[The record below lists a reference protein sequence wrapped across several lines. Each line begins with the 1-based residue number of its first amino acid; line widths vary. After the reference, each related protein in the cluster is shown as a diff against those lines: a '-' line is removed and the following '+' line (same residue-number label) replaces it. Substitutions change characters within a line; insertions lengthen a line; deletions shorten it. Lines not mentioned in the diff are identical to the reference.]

1 MTAKPDSTAALAHII
16 KAPMRKALVAMK
28 AAALGHIMDVGVDSI
43 KLESDRFITKLK
55 AENARLT
62 SQITEA
68 RAGIHNASR
77 VAVQHRAAVRA
88 ATLLNEVSEQRFLL
102 EQRANDLALQLQ
114 QIKFQAEDLAARLP
128 ESTNNILDMKDSIAE
143 AEGELAQTESES
155 RHLAAL
161 LHKMSRQK
169 DVRDVR
175 LASLRQSADAQRR
188 DAEFLNHTCGQAQTD
203 LQHTNNELLEIQ
215 NDIDEQRR
223 NAEHVIAERQRQL
236 THQQELIQQY
246 LQQRSRAHSNVDAVG
261 LGLDGDALMDR
272 YAVAFKRLRE
282 ICNTDTVD
290 AILQRLQR
298 QKDIEVEYTTKRGA
312 VTQRAAALAEEKE
325 EMLQRLEEIKYSGT
339 VSESNNRA
347 LGRVE
352 VLIQTARQR
361 LEDVSEEVAAQ
372 NKQLQLIS
380 LGLLNMLLPFDIVKG
395 VDALPTQLSDVTV
408 DGLIQILES
417 RVQKLM
423 TALESPPSPRKVT
436 ALGQR
441 ASISHGQYNR
451 RVSLQQDRQ
460 HSPEDTA
467 AKAED
472 VTNTRAQ
479 VKQAADDTV
488 RLHLPALIVTE
499 PTPPQAIALQ
509 RLTGSTNAEQVD
521 SGSDDDVP
529 PSDRDDI
536 SSFLPPIVE
545 HWNGPQRTSYNLYAS
560 KTSDTQ

>member
-312 VTQRAAALAEEKE
+312 VTQRAAALAEEK
-325 EMLQRLEEIKYSGT
+325 
-339 VSESNNRA
+339 VHNFA
-347 LGRVE
+347 VC
-352 VLIQTARQR
+352 AF
-361 LEDVSEEVAAQ
+361 
-372 NKQLQLIS
+372 
-380 LGLLNMLLPFDIVKG
+380 LLNLPRI
-395 VDALPTQLSDVTV
+395 T
-408 DGLIQILES
+408 GLRVCVS
-417 RVQKLM
+417 RK
-423 TALESPPSPRKVT
+423 RC
-436 ALGQR
+436 
-441 ASISHGQYNR
+441 YNVLKR
-451 RVSLQQDRQ
+451 SNIPERSLNR
-460 HSPEDTA
+460 TI
-467 AKAED
+467 
-472 VTNTRAQ
+472 
-479 VKQAADDTV
+479 V
-488 RLHLPALIVTE
+488 RLAELRFLYKRPVNDWRTYPKRWRH
-499 PTPPQAIALQ
+499 
-509 RLTGSTNAEQVD
+509 RTN
-521 SGSDDDVP
+521 
-529 PSDRDDI
+529 
-536 SSFLPPIVE
+536 
-545 HWNGPQRTSYNLYAS
+545 SYNSYRSAC
-560 KTSDTQ
+560 